1 MVPLSNAHD
10 SGAWQ
15 WSADQREQYAN
26 YLDDPQHLIA
36 VTASANRSKGVRG
49 PERVATGKQVPLVQY
64 AIDWITIKETWD
76 LTVTQAE
83 HDALAEMLNTCA
95 MRPTLLAG
103 EPARTGI
110 YPAEARINFHTRTN
124 SCPTCAEKHHKSRR
138 PRQPK
143 GNN

>member
-49 PERVATGKQVPLVQY
+49 PERVATGKQVPLVPVRHRLDHDQGNLGPDRHPGGTRCPCRNAQY
-64 AIDWITIKETWD
+64 VRNAP
-76 LTVTQAE
+76 
-83 HDALAEMLNTCA
+83 DATG
-95 MRPTLLAG
+95 RR
-103 EPARTGI
+103 ARTHGDI
-110 YPAEARINFHTRTN
+110 PRRGSYKLSYPDKLVPHVR
-124 SCPTCAEKHHKSRR
+124 
-138 PRQPK
+138 
-143 GNN
+143 